1 MAHAEVEK
9 PINHDASWQGRK
21 WASMPE
27 ILLAAEHFPP
37 PQRRVCRPLTCMRL
51 LLDVRHRGGG
61 PGNAF
66 DQPSAV
72 AELDGHAEGLPDV
85 VLAARGEA

>member
-1 MAHAEVEK
+1 MHPGKAK
-9 PINHDASWQGRK
+9 RQKGRK

-37 PQRRVCRPLTCMRL
+37 PPRL
-51 LLDVRHRGGG
+51 SWPPAYVARTLFDVRHRGGG

-66 DQPSAV
+66 DQSSAV

-85 VLAARGEA
+85 VLAARGET